1 MGRQCNLTSS
11 SLLVESFTAF
21 SLVGALFRSP
31 QFPPPL
37 PIDYYCKGRW
47 SAFSLSL
54 LKLEGGG
61 GKIKVN
67 ICDVISVA
75 LLYNTKWFGQIG
87 TIFQSL
93 FAGYQCPDKKIMRRL
108 KRRLRE
114 TARFL
119 ASFLRGILLDGIV
132 NVTVPVLIVR
142 HLGKICRKNYYALL
156 KLLPVKKN
164 KVFLTLLTMKWK
176 DNI

>member
-1 MGRQCNLTSS
+1 MVSLCGASMQSDIIISFGWIVYCLLARRSS
-11 SLLVESFTAF
+11 FPVSTIPAF
-21 SLVGALFRSP
+21 A
-31 QFPPPL
+31 
-37 PIDYYCKGRW
+37 IDYQGRW
-47 SAFSLSL
+47 SAFSVEL

-108 KRRLRE
+108 KRRLRKTTE
-114 TARFL
+114 TTRFL
-119 ASFLRGILLDGIV
+119 ASFKGNFVGRHCKCDGTS
-132 NVTVPVLIVR
+132 TVYDTFC
-142 HLGKICRKNYYALL
+142 HC
-156 KLLPVKKN
+156 
-164 KVFLTLLTMKWK
+164 
-176 DNI
+176 